1 MIARWRSIPKQRK
14 RTQFGSISYFGR
26 SAVGF
31 NQLDGC
37 SFVLCLGIRTSNG
50 LNLTALTWSSNAFS
64 SSIRR
69 TAHATNYSVNFVAV
83 SNGIRKTLENKG
95 TRPFSHYE
103 SVCTCI
109 ERRRVSRRKCSNCA
123 ELSESRSIHAAVGS
137 SSNHDIH
144 LTHLQQAAGI
154 HEGCQRRCASGIH
167 SEIRALQVQKIG
179 NSTCNN
185 IG

>member
-1 MIARWRSIPKQRK
+1 MITRWRSIPKQRK
-14 RTQFGSISYFGR
+14 RTQFGSVSNFGG
-26 SAVGF
+26 SSVGF
-31 NQLDGC
+31 NQLDGR
-37 SFVLCLGIRTSNG
+37 SFILCLGIRTSNG
-50 LNLTALTWSSNAFS
+50 LNLTALTWSSNSFP

-69 TAHATNYSVNFVAV
+69 TAHATNNSVNFIAV
-83 SNGIRKTLENKG
+83 SNCIRKTLEDKS
-95 TRPFSHYE
+95 TCTFAHYE

-109 ERRRVSRRKCSNCA
+109 ERRRMSRRKSTNCA
-123 ELSESRSIHAAVGS
+123 ELSEGRSIHAAVGS

-154 HEGCQRRCASGIH
+154 HEGCQRRGASGIH